1 MLMATAALA
10 PLLYTLDCDEGA
22 AFRLHAMALEQRS
35 RPHAPHIP
43 HTLPTLCLR
52 HLERY
57 GCTKWTD
64 EALDVIKQYSPLIEI
79 GAGHGH
85 WQRALEDKG
94 ADVVAFDNEAS
105 LPIQG
110 LPNVGKVQK
119 GDEKDVRKC
128 VGLRKVQKGDE
139 KEGRGAGAGGRG
151 GAGGGARRLSLVVLT
166 RALCRVQIV

>member
-1 MLMATAALA
+1 MTGQAHGG
-10 PLLYTLDCDEGA
+10 DRWDEGRGA
-22 AFRLHAMALEQRS
+22 EAEGQRQAGTRAGMGLQCLWRQLHLRRCCTRWIVTRVLLSDCMPC
-35 RPHAPHIP
+35 PHAPHIP

-85 WQRALEDKG
+85 WQKALEDKG

-128 VGLRKVQKGDE
+128 VGLGRVQKE
-139 KEGRGAGAGGRG
+139 VRK
-151 GAGGGARRLSLVVLT
+151 
-166 RALCRVQIV
+166 

>member
-1 MLMATAALA
+1 MRSIVVKV
-10 PLLYTLDCDEGA
+10 LLSDCTPWPSTLTSTHHTH
-22 AFRLHAMALEQRS
+22 F
-35 RPHAPHIP
+35 P
-43 HTLPTLCLR
+43 HTPPRTFLR

-64 EALDVIKQYSPLIEI
+64 EALDVIKAYSPLVEI

-119 GDEKDVRKC
+119 GDEKEVRK
-128 VGLRKVQKGDE
+128 
-139 KEGRGAGAGGRG
+139 
-151 GAGGGARRLSLVVLT
+151 
-166 RALCRVQIV
+166 